1 MSVTSGFFPSLSG
14 DRKYSALQM
23 GMLFD
28 GLIQDG
34 VYMGIGKHFEVTAVE
49 NTMSVAVASGRAW
62 FNHTWTYNDAPVTMQ
77 LEPAESLI
85 PRIDSVVL
93 TVDTNEDARRNYLS
107 ILKGKGSVNPV
118 RGDLVND
125 EKKHQY
131 VIADIYVPAATTKIT
146 AGNITQFVGTS
157 ITPYVVGVNQ
167 KVDFS
172 AQIDSW
178 NALYNE
184 YIDTAEANFDT
195 WMKKVRGELETYITG
210 SKSEI
215 SNYTEATKKTFDQW
229 FAELKV
235 TLSGNVAANLQR
247 GIDELEKAIFNYY
260 YDLFPDKTTVIK
272 GNSITETWDGG
283 RADTT
288 IVEDKIVSTITP
300 TNGNYKYVKT
310 TTFSN
315 TVDYDNA
322 QVTTIHE
329 SYSQLAK

>member
-34 VYMGIGKHFEVTAVE
+34 VYMDIGKHFEVTAVE
-49 NTMSVAVASGRAW
+49 NTMSVAIASGRAW

-77 LEPAESLI
+77 LDPAESLI
-85 PRIDSVVL
+85 SRIDSVIL
-93 TVDTNEDARRNYLS
+93 TVDTNENARRNYLS

-131 VIADIYVPAATTKIT
+131 VIADIYVPPAVTKIT
-146 AGNITQFVGTS
+146 AGNITQMVGTN

-178 NALYNE
+178 NARYKE
-184 YIDTAEANFDT
+184 YVESSEQTFDT
-195 WMKKVRGELETYITG
+195 WMKKVQTELETYITG

-229 FAELKV
+229 FAGLKV
-235 TLSGNVAANLQR
+235 TLSGNVAANLQK
-247 GIDELEKAIFNYY
+247 GIEELEKAVFNYY
-260 YDLFPDKTTVIK
+260 YELFPYKTTVIK
-272 GNSITETWDGG
+272 GDVITETWTGG
-283 RADTT
+283 QVNTVIDNS
-288 IVEDKIVSTITP
+288 KIVSTIIP
-300 TNGNYKYVKT
+300 ESGNYKYVKT
-310 TTFSN
+310 VTFEYSGE
-315 TVDYDNA
+315 T
-322 QVTTIHE
+322 TTIHE

>member
-34 VYMGIGKHFEVTAVE
+34 VYMDIGKHFEVTAVE
-49 NTMSVAVASGRAW
+49 NTMSVAVSSGRAW

-77 LEPAESLI
+77 LDPAESLI

-93 TVDTNEDARRNYLS
+93 TVDTNENARRNYLS

-118 RGDLVND
+118 RSDLVND
-125 EKKHQY
+125 EEKHQY
-131 VIADIYVPAATTKIT
+131 VIADIYVPAAATKIT
-146 AGNITQFVGTS
+146 AANITQMVGTN

-178 NALYNE
+178 NTRYRE
-184 YIDTAEANFDT
+184 YVANSENNFDT
-195 WMKKVRGELETYITG
+195 WMKKVQGELETYITG

-229 FAELKV
+229 FAGLKV
-235 TLSGNVAANLQR
+235 TLSGNVAANLQK
-247 GIDELEKAIFNYY
+247 GIEELEKAVFNYY

-272 GNSITETWDGG
+272 GNVIIETWNGG
-283 RADTT
+283 QVNTVIDNS
-288 IVEDKIVSTITP
+288 KIASTIIP
-300 TNGNYKYVKT
+300 ESGNYKYVKT
-310 TTFSN
+310 VTFEYSGE
-315 TVDYDNA
+315 T
-322 QVTTIHE
+322 TTIHE

>member
-77 LEPAESLI
+77 LDPAESLI

-93 TVDTNEDARRNYLS
+93 TVDTNENARRNYLS

-131 VIADIYVPAATTKIT
+131 VIADIYVPAAVTKIT
-146 AGNITQFVGTS
+146 AGNITQMVGTN

-178 NALYNE
+178 NARYRE
-184 YIDTAEANFDT
+184 YVANTENNFDT
-195 WMKKVRGELETYITG
+195 WMKKVQGELETYITG

-215 SNYTEATKKTFDQW
+215 SKYTEATKKTFDQW
-229 FAELKV
+229 FAGLKV
-235 TLSGNVAANLQR
+235 TLSGNIAANLQK
-247 GIDELEKAIFNYY
+247 GIEELEKAVFNYY

-272 GNSITETWDGG
+272 GNVIIETWNGG
-283 RADTT
+283 QVNTVID
-288 IVEDKIVSTITP
+288 DSKIVSTIIP
-300 TNGNYKYVKT
+300 ESENYKYAKT
-310 TTFSN
+310 VTFEYSGE
-315 TVDYDNA
+315 T
-322 QVTTIHE
+322 TTIHE

>member
-77 LEPAESLI
+77 LDPAESLI
-85 PRIDSVVL
+85 PRIDSVIL
-93 TVDTNEDARRNYLS
+93 TVDTNENARRNYLS
-107 ILKGKGSVNPV
+107 ILKGKGSINPV

-131 VIADIYVPAATTKIT
+131 VIADIYVPADVTKIT
-146 AGNITQFVGTS
+146 AGNITQMVGTS

-178 NALYNE
+178 NARYRE
-184 YIDTAEANFDT
+184 YVANAENNFDT
-195 WMKKVRGELETYITG
+195 WMKKVHGELETYITG

-229 FAELKV
+229 FAGLKV
-235 TLSGNVAANLQR
+235 TLSGNVAANLKN
-247 GIDELEKAIFNYY
+247 GIEELEKAVFNYY
-260 YDLFPDKTTVIK
+260 YELFPDKTTVIK
-272 GNSITETWDGG
+272 GDVITETWNGG
-283 RADTT
+283 QINTV
-288 IVEDKIVSTITP
+288 IGNSNIVSTIIP
-300 TNGNYKYVKT
+300 ESGNYKYVKT
-310 TTFSN
+310 VTFEHSGE
-315 TVDYDNA
+315 T
-322 QVTTIHE
+322 TTIHE

>member
-1 MSVTSGFFPSLSG
+1 MSVTSGFFSSLSG

-77 LEPAESLI
+77 LDPAESLI

-93 TVDTNEDARRNYLS
+93 TVDTNENARRNYLS
-107 ILKGKGSVNPV
+107 ILKGNGSVNPV
-118 RGDLVND
+118 RGNLVND
-125 EKKHQY
+125 QKKHQY
-131 VIADIYVPAATTKIT
+131 VIADIYVPAAVTKIT
-146 AGNITQFVGTS
+146 AANITQMVGTS

-178 NALYNE
+178 NARYKE
-184 YIDTAEANFDT
+184 YVANSENNFDT
-195 WMKKVRGELETYITG
+195 WMKKVQDELETYITG
-210 SKSEI
+210 SKSVI

-229 FAELKV
+229 FAGLKV
-235 TLSGNVAANLQR
+235 TLSGNVAANLQK
-247 GIDELEKAIFNYY
+247 GIEELEKAVFNYY
-260 YDLFPDKTTVIK
+260 YELFPDKTTVIK
-272 GNSITETWDGG
+272 GDVITETWNGG
-283 RADTT
+283 QVNTVIDNS
-288 IVEDKIVSTITP
+288 KIVSTIIP
-300 TNGNYKYVKT
+300 ESGNYKYVKT
-310 TTFSN
+310 IAFEYSGET
-315 TVDYDNA
+315 
-322 QVTTIHE
+322 TTIHE

>member
-93 TVDTNEDARRNYLS
+93 TVDTNENARRNYLS

-178 NALYNE
+178 NARYNE

-288 IVEDKIVSTITP
+288 IGEDKIVSTITP

>member
-34 VYMGIGKHFEVTAVE
+34 VYMGIGNHFEVTAVE
-49 NTMSVAVASGRAW
+49 NTMSVSVASGRAW

-85 PRIDSVVL
+85 PRIDSVIL
-93 TVDTNEDARRNYLS
+93 TVDTNENARRNYLS

-118 RGDLVND
+118 RNYLFND

-146 AGNITQFVGTS
+146 DGNITQMVGTS

-178 NALYNE
+178 NARYRE
-184 YIDTAEANFDT
+184 YVANAENNFDT
-195 WMKKVRGELETYITG
+195 WMKKVQGELETYITG

-229 FAELKV
+229 FAGLKV
-235 TLSGNVAANLQR
+235 TLSGNVAANLQK
-247 GIDELEKAIFNYY
+247 GIEELEKAVFRYY
-260 YDLFPDKTTVIK
+260 YDLFPDKTTVIE
-272 GNSITETWDGG
+272 GNSITETWV
-283 RADTT
+283 RR
-288 IVEDKIVSTITP
+288 
-300 TNGNYKYVKT
+300 
-310 TTFSN
+310 
-315 TVDYDNA
+315 
-322 QVTTIHE
+322 
-329 SYSQLAK
+329 

>member
-49 NTMSVAVASGRAW
+49 NTMAVAVASGRAW

-85 PRIDSVVL
+85 PRIDSVIL
-93 TVDTNEDARRNYLS
+93 TVDTNENARRNYLS
-107 ILKGKGSVNPV
+107 ILKGKGSIDPV

-178 NALYNE
+178 NARYNE
-184 YIDTAEANFDT
+184 YVNTAEANFDT
-195 WMKKVRGELETYITG
+195 WMKKVQGELETYITG

-215 SNYTEATKKTFDQW
+215 SSYTEATKKTFDQW
-229 FAELKV
+229 FAGLKV

-272 GNSITETWDGG
+272 GNSITETLDGG

-288 IVEDKIVSTITP
+288 IGEDKIVSTITP

-315 TVDYDNA
+315 TVDSDNA

>member
-93 TVDTNEDARRNYLS
+93 TVDTNENARRNYLS

-146 AGNITQFVGTS
+146 AGNITQFVGTN

-178 NALYNE
+178 NARYNE

-288 IVEDKIVSTITP
+288 IGEDKIVSTITP

>member
-49 NTMSVAVASGRAW
+49 NTMAVAVASGRAW

-85 PRIDSVVL
+85 PRIDSVIL
-93 TVDTNEDARRNYLS
+93 TVDTNENARRNYLS
-107 ILKGKGSVNPV
+107 ILKGKGSIDPV

-178 NALYNE
+178 NARYNE
-184 YIDTAEANFDT
+184 YVNTAEANFDT
-195 WMKKVRGELETYITG
+195 WMKKVQGELETYITG

-215 SNYTEATKKTFDQW
+215 SSYTEATKKTFDQW
-229 FAELKV
+229 FAGLKV

-288 IVEDKIVSTITP
+288 IGEDKIVSTITP

-315 TVDYDNA
+315 TVDSDNA